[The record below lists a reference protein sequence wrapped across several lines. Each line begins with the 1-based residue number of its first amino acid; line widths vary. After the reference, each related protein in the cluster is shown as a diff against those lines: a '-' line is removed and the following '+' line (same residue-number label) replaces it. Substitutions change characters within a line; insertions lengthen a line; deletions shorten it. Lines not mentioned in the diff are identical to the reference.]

1 MSKVISVL
9 EKMASDAAMN
19 SENAIADLVTASDIN
34 DGQIQALITEDMEA
48 LLEHSDEISKI
59 KFVIPIIP
67 AEDDE
72 PEESD
77 NTDDNTDDNTE
88 TVRQL
93 AVANY

>member
-19 SENAIADLVTASDIN
+19 SEAAIAELVSTSDIN
-34 DGQIQALITEDMEA
+34 DGQQQAIIAKDADQLAENTHD
-48 LLEHSDEISKI
+48 LPKI
-59 KFVIPIIP
+59 RAFVPIVP

-77 NTDDNTDDNTE
+77 KTNDNKDIDNS
-88 TVRQL
+88 L
-93 AVANY
+93 ATVANY